1 MSVNVFASNTIF
13 GCFYFRYYHCTDTA
27 IFPLRLSQFH
37 IIDFQDSVYT
47 CAKQRFRFP
56 NSVPA
61 TFQSSCSHLKFQSS
75 LRCTAPVSSSTLKWQ
90 YLTQDIPSNTTV
102 TFSTTRRNIYKLR
115 LTSLPRHSL
124 LT

>member
-37 IIDFQDSVYT
+37 ITDFQDSVYT

-56 NSVPA
+56 N
-61 TFQSSCSHLKFQSS
+61 
-75 LRCTAPVSSSTLKWQ
+75 
-90 YLTQDIPSNTTV
+90 
-102 TFSTTRRNIYKLR
+102 
-115 LTSLPRHSL
+115 
-124 LT
+124 